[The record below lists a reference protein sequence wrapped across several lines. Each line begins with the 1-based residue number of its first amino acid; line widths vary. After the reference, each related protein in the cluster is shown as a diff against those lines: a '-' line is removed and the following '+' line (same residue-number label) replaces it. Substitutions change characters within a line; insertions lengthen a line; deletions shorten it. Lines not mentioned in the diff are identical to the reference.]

1 MRHKVVKLRPEYT
14 HRRGQVRE
22 KACAPQAF
30 VCIFRG
36 YEREA
41 SRRVGKCEQSGTT
54 SCITGVGEGHEVA
67 AASFSSH
74 YYFFFLGGV
83 GGCRAR
89 QGPRNGC
96 GEHRQDEG
104 LSKARVVSSRESMLE
119 GKLALGTLVREE
131 KAKEKEGGMR

>member
-1 MRHKVVKLRPEYT
+1 MSAR
-14 HRRGQVRE
+14 RRGAWENVSNQGQHHVLLAWGRDTRLQQH
-22 KACAPQAF
+22 PF
-30 VCIFRG
+30 LL
-36 YEREA
+36 
-41 SRRVGKCEQSGTT
+41 
-54 SCITGVGEGHEVA
+54 ITI
-67 AASFSSH
+67 
-74 YYFFFLGGV
+74 FFFLGGV